1 MLHRSAR
8 WKLSAFQLLSIL
20 LQLRKSPDL
29 MEPLTLVESVLDNL
43 PVAVFAKDAND
54 DFRFVL
60 WNKKQEQITTV
71 KASKAVGRD
80 DYDLFSEESADYFRS
95 VDKAVLKRGKL
106 LEVPEE
112 IIEGKDGQDIHLRT
126 VKIPVIEEETGRR
139 LVVGISEDITE
150 QVQSRAKLESLNKNL
165 LETNQELQ
173 ETQLQLI
180 QAEKLESIGRL
191 AAGVAHEVKNPLAL
205 LLLGVDYLSG
215 GIDPADPN
223 VETILTQMR
232 EAVDRADRIVRGL
245 VDFSS
250 QRALTREPVQLHAVI
265 DEVLLLVKHELTRSN
280 TKVSVS
286 IPADLPHVFLDLSKF
301 EQVVINLVIN
311 AVHAMSESKSP
322 RLEIMARAEKLS
334 DVIKNQGA
342 RKYEVFRSGDNVVTL
357 ELIDNGCGI
366 DSGDASRLFDPFFTT
381 KATGVGTGLG
391 LSVARKIVQLHGG
404 ELHVSDR
411 PDKKGA
417 IAKLILPTKVDTG
430 KVALTS
436 NFPK

>member
-1 MLHRSAR
+1 MQKK
-8 WKLSAFQLLSIL
+8 WCKLQSKRTLL
-20 LQLRKSPDL
+20 K
-29 MEPLTLVESVLDNL
+29 
-43 PVAVFAKDAND
+43 
-54 DFRFVL
+54 
-60 WNKKQEQITTV
+60 
-71 KASKAVGRD
+71 
-80 DYDLFSEESADYFRS
+80 
-95 VDKAVLKRGKL
+95 
-106 LEVPEE
+106 
-112 IIEGKDGQDIHLRT
+112 
-126 VKIPVIEEETGRR
+126 
-139 LVVGISEDITE
+139 
-150 QVQSRAKLESLNKNL
+150 
-165 LETNQELQ
+165 
-173 ETQLQLI
+173 
-180 QAEKLESIGRL
+180 
-191 AAGVAHEVKNPLAL
+191 
-205 LLLGVDYLSG
+205 
-215 GIDPADPN
+215 
-223 VETILTQMR
+223 
-232 EAVDRADRIVRGL
+232 GL

-342 RKYEVFRSGDNVVTL
+342 RKYEVFRSGDNVVIL

>member
-1 MLHRSAR
+1 
-8 WKLSAFQLLSIL
+8 
-20 LQLRKSPDL
+20 
-29 MEPLTLVESVLDNL
+29 MEPLSLVASVLDNL

-71 KASKAVGRD
+71 KASRAIGRD
-80 DYDLFSEESADYFRS
+80 DYALFSEESADYFRS

-106 LEVPEE
+106 LKVPEE
-112 IIEGKDGQDIHLRT
+112 IIEGSDGQDIHLRT
-126 VKIPVIEEETGRR
+126 VKIPVIEEDTGRR
-139 LVVGISEDITE
+139 LIVGISEDITE
-150 QVQSRAKLESLNKNL
+150 QIKSHAQLESLNKHL
-165 LETNQELQ
+165 LETNKELQ

-215 GIDPADPN
+215 GIDPDDPN
-223 VETILTQMR
+223 VDAILTQMR

-250 QRALTREPVQLHAVI
+250 QRSLTREPVKLHAVI
-265 DEVLLLVKHELTRSN
+265 DDVLLLVKHELTRSN
-280 TKVSVS
+280 TRVAVS
-286 IPADLPHVFLDLSKF
+286 ISEDLPHVFLDLSKF

-311 AVHAMSESKSP
+311 AVHAMSEQP
-322 RLEIMARAEKLS
+322 RPEILIRARTEDLS
-334 DVIKNQGA
+334 EVVKNQGA
-342 RKYEVFRSGDNVVTL
+342 RKYEVFRSGDHVVIL
-357 ELIDNGCGI
+357 EIIDNGCGI
-366 DSGDASRLFDPFFTT
+366 DSSDASRLFDPFFTT

-404 ELHVSDR
+404 ELHVNDRSDGT
-411 PDKKGA
+411 GA
-417 IAKLILPTKVDTG
+417 VAKLILPTRADTG
-430 KVALTS
+430 RVSLSSKSA
-436 NFPK
+436 K

>member
-1 MLHRSAR
+1 
-8 WKLSAFQLLSIL
+8 
-20 LQLRKSPDL
+20 
-29 MEPLTLVESVLDNL
+29 MEPLSLVESVLDNL

-54 DFRFVL
+54 NFRFVL

-106 LEVPEE
+106 LKVPEE

-150 QVQSRAKLESLNKNL
+150 QVQARAKMESLNKNL
-165 LETNQELQ
+165 LETNRELQ

-205 LLLGVDYLSG
+205 LLLGVDYLSD
-215 GIDPADPN
+215 GIDPDDPN
-223 VETILTQMR
+223 VDTILKQMR

-250 QRALTREPVQLHAVI
+250 QRALTREPVKLHAVI

-280 TKVSVS
+280 TTVTVEV
-286 IPADLPHVFLDLSKF
+286 PDDLPHVFLDLSKF

-311 AVHAMSESKSP
+311 AVHAMSESKKPTLQIKAHSK
-322 RLEIMARAEKLS
+322 KL
-334 DVIKNQGA
+334 DGVVKNQGA
-342 RKYEVFRSGDNVVTL
+342 RKYEVFRSGDPVVIL

-366 DSGDASRLFDPFFTT
+366 ESADATRLFDPFFTT

-404 ELHVSDR
+404 ELQVIDR
-411 PDKKGA
+411 SDKKGA
-417 IAKLILPTKVDTG
+417 IAKLILPTKIDTG
-430 KVALTS
+430 KVPVS
-436 NFPK
+436 SKSSK